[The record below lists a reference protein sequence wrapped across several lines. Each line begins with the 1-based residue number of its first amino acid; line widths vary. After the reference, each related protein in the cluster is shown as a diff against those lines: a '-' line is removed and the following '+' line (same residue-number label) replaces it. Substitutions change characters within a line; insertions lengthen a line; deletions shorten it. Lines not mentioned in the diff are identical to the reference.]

1 METAPSRTVVVLE
14 KEARVAVHQSGRNS
28 GVIHAGVY
36 YEPGS
41 AKALLCRAGRDSMV
55 AYCADHDI
63 AHNVCGKVVVATN
76 ADERDRLG
84 DLYKRCQA
92 NGVRAEIV
100 DGARL
105 RELEPHASGVAAL
118 HVLDT
123 GVVDYGD
130 VCRALADDIT
140 GAGATIRLG
149 CAVNGAKETADGIVV
164 ETDREPIE
172 ARRVVTCAG
181 LHADAV
187 ARTIS
192 GAEALTDVRV
202 VAFRG
207 EYRELIGS
215 RTHLVRALIYP
226 VADPELPFLGVHLT
240 RGIDGHVHVGPNAV
254 LALAREGYRW
264 RTIDRKHLRATV
276 RFPGFRKFARHHVR
290 FGIDEMTRSLS
301 KRRFTKAVR
310 RLVPEIQRRDL
321 VAAPSGV
328 RAQAVTR
335 DGTLVDDFLIR
346 TVGRAVHVLNAPS
359 PAATA
364 SLEIGK
370 EIAARLDA

>member
-1 METAPSRTVVVLE
+1 
-14 KEARVAVHQSGRNS
+14 
-28 GVIHAGVY
+28 
-36 YEPGS
+36 
-41 AKALLCRAGRDSMV
+41 MV
-55 AYCADHDI
+55 AYCKERGVAHD
-63 AHNVCGKVVVATN
+63 VCGKVVVATN
-76 ADERDRLG
+76 TGERVRLN
-84 DLYKRCQA
+84 DLEARCRT

-100 DGARL
+100 DRVRL
-105 RELEPHASGVAAL
+105 SEIEPHVSGLAAL

-123 GVVDYGD
+123 GVVDYAD
-130 VCRALADDIT
+130 VCHALADDIAHV
-140 GAGATIRLG
+140 GASIRLG
-149 CAVNGAKETADGIVV
+149 WAVTGAHETSHGIVI
-164 ETDREPIE
+164 ETDHEPIE
-172 ARRVVTCAG
+172 AQRVVTCAG

-192 GAEALTDVRV
+192 GPDAVADVRI

-207 EYRELIGS
+207 EYRQLIGA
-215 RTHLVRALIYP
+215 REHLVRALIYP

-264 RTIDRKHLRATV
+264 RTVDGKHLRATV
-276 RFPGFRKFARHHVR
+276 GFSGFRKFARHHVR
-290 FGIDEMTRSLS
+290 FGMDEMTRSLS

-310 RLVPEIQRRDL
+310 RLVPEIQRADL

-335 DGTLVDDFLIR
+335 DGNLVDDFLIR

-370 EIAARLDA
+370 EIAARLNN